1 MFDVTSRVSYR
12 STPFWYRDLTR
23 ASGDIPIVL
32 CCNKIESTDRKVKAS
47 VIKYHHKINV
57 PLCEMSVKANY
68 NVEQPLLFLARKLLH
83 KDDLVFVAGPALGPP
98 EVWRT
103 EEDLTRQGRELELAL
118 NTPFPTEREEEEDID
133 MDAELKDLRWFSVAN
148 FWSARQYLPESNVA
162 SPSSS
167 DDNSATTITTTTTL
181 SSAGL
186 GSLQN
191 LFHPNHKYAMTLGCD
206 PNPVQVLPPLHHVI
220 SSLSF
225 ELASP
230 DGCWWRYWT
239 GLEEED
245 VAGSLMEYRPMGIDS
260 HFMLPGSSSSSSS
273 SSLRNMMRKSVN
285 TSDSTSES
293 DEMLENIIMTIIE
306 SIYLS
311 VCNTRPAVAG
321 QVRSGR

>member
-133 MDAELKDLRWFSVAN
+133 MDAELKDLRWFSVGFPHCSGVLAN
-148 FWSARQYLPESNVA
+148 IFPRVMLHRHLP
-162 SPSSS
+162 P
-167 DDNSATTITTTTTL
+167 TITVLLL
-181 SSAGL
+181 SPPPPPL
-186 GSLQN
+186 V
-191 LFHPNHKYAMTLGCD
+191 
-206 PNPVQVLPPLHHVI
+206 VQVWLPHGDRDMFSKIGI
-220 SSLSF
+220 SAES
-225 ELASP
+225 
-230 DGCWWRYWT
+230 
-239 GLEEED
+239 
-245 VAGSLMEYRPMGIDS
+245 V
-260 HFMLPGSSSSSSS
+260 SSQ
-273 SSLRNMMRKSVN
+273 
-285 TSDSTSES
+285 
-293 DEMLENIIMTIIE
+293 
-306 SIYLS
+306 
-311 VCNTRPAVAG
+311 P
-321 QVRSGR
+321 